1 MSDIEK
7 VLKGLEAHATASG
20 CMKNCPYWKI
30 DKLDC
35 AQELAADALA
45 LLKSYQPR
53 VLTLEEAT
61 EEDECWLE
69 CDDGPCGY
77 ADCIKLGNKTVR
89 VSLCWRILPII
100 LSCDEYGKKWR
111 CWSSKPADKERVV
124 VFKYD

>member
-1 MSDIEK
+1 MTDIEK
-7 VLKGLEAHATASG
+7 VIKGLMCCRSG
-20 CMKNCPYWKI
+20 RCLSCPYNDGI
-30 DKLDC
+30 DDKGNC
-35 AQELAADALA
+35 ELKFIDDALA

-77 ADCIKLGNKTVR
+77 ADCIKWGKEAIR
-89 VSLCWRILPII
+89 VGLCWRIMPII
-100 LSCDEYGKKWR
+100 LLCKEYGKKWR